1 MEIHLITYVTYA
13 LTQIRLCA
21 LDVPRE
27 KMLNYLQFAIFASDQ
42 GQAHSLKKS
51 LTTYQGWVIIKF

>member
-51 LTTYQGWVIIKF
+51 LTTYQG